1 MVCAMDDRTLDA
13 HDESVDGRLLVQ
25 RCRWCGNTAFQRLLC
40 PTCASTDLD
49 EVRSDGTGVI
59 VRVMRD
65 DASLVDLSEGFSV
78 RGRVVGALPMHVRS
92 GARVRVA
99 RTPGAD
105 ADGLVFEL
113 CEPPATP
120 YGW

>member
-1 MVCAMDDRTLDA
+1 MVCAMNDRTLDA
-13 HDESVDGRLLVQ
+13 HDESVDGGLLVQ

-59 VRVMRD
+59 VRSMRD
-65 DASLVDLSEGFSV
+65 MSLVDLTEGFSV
-78 RGRVVGALPMHVRS
+78 RGRIVGASPMQVRS

-99 RTPGAD
+99 RTPEAD
-105 ADGLVFEL
+105 ANELVFEL
-113 CEPPATP
+113 CEPPVTQ
-120 YGW
+120 YSW

>member
-1 MVCAMDDRTLDA
+1 MVSAMDDRTLDA
-13 HDESVDGRLLVQ
+13 HDESVDGGLLVQ

-40 PTCASTDLD
+40 PTCASTELD

-59 VRVMRD
+59 VRLMR

-78 RGRVVGALPMHVRS
+78 RGRIVGALPMHVRS

-99 RTPGAD
+99 RTAVAD
-105 ADGLVFEL
+105 AGELVFEL
-113 CEPPATP
+113 CEPPAGP
-120 YGW
+120 HGW